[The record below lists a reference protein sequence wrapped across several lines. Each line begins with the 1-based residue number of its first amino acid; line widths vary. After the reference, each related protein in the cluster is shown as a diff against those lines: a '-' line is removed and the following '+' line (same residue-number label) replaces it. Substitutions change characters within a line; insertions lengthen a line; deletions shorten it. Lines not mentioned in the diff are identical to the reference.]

1 MVLRRHIDLSVDRP
15 PGLNWRRRARWIDQI
30 RRDSSSS
37 PVELWKHAI
46 RCVALLLERCPRRL
60 RDIDDD
66 DDKPLSQQ
74 PTITGLSLA
83 VCKCDALIY
92 YRNIFWGVWMTT
104 HNFKGFRSPQKG
116 SSLGIF
122 QPNWQNYKIAISPAG
137 KVGLTP
143 NFDRVIEPHS

>member
-1 MVLRRHIDLSVDRP
+1 MAFRRHIDLSVDRP

-46 RCVALLLERCPRRL
+46 RRVALLLERCPRRL

-66 DDKPLSQQ
+66 DEKPLSQQ

-92 YRNIFWGVWMTT
+92 YHNIFWG
-104 HNFKGFRSPQKG
+104 FG
-116 SSLGIF
+116 
-122 QPNWQNYKIAISPAG
+122 
-137 KVGLTP
+137 
-143 NFDRVIEPHS
+143 